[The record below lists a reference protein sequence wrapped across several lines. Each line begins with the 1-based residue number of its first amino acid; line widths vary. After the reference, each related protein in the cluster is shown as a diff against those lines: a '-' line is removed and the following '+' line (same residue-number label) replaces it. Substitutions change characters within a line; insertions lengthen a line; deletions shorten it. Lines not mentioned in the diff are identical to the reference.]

1 VRTRALMVAVL
12 VAATAFATRGIS
24 RATDAAGGPGMVQP
38 LDRLPLTIADWSGRR
53 LPDVDEASQRVLG
66 ADDYLNRRYARR
78 GEAAVDLFVAF
89 YASQRQ
95 GDAIHSPRNC
105 LPGAGWRPV
114 AQSTVPFVVNE
125 GGTVTVNRYVIE
137 KGHDRRIVYYWYQGR
152 GRVVANEYANKA
164 WLMIDAMRTG
174 RSEGALVRAMAPA
187 TLEGERDAK
196 AFVQAL
202 FAPLSQALP

>member
-1 VRTRALMVAVL
+1 MRTRALIVAVL
-12 VAATAFATRGIS
+12 VTITAFATQGIS
-24 RATDAAGGPGMVQP
+24 RATTAAGGSVIVEP
-38 LDRLPLTIADWSGRR
+38 LERLPLTIAGWSGKR
-53 LPDVDEASQRVLG
+53 LPDIDEASRQVLG
-66 ADDYLNRRYARR
+66 ADDYLNRRYSRA
-78 GEAAVDLFVAF
+78 EEAVDLFVAF
-89 YASQRQ
+89 YASQHQ

-114 AQSTVPFVVNE
+114 AQSTVPFPLNE
-125 GGTVTVNRYVIE
+125 STVSVNRYVIE
-137 KGHDRRIVYYWYQGR
+137 KGRDRRVVYYWYQGR

-164 WLMIDAMRTG
+164 WLVIDAMRTG
-174 RSEGALVRAMAPA
+174 RSDGALVRAMAPA